1 MKKLIQLIQIAKRDL
16 NMEDDVYRANLKAWA
31 GCDST
36 TQMDKKQLD
45 KVIKGMEKLGFKKQ
59 KPVRRKVD
67 QALLDKEP
75 LLKKLGQVW
84 TVMKAHKLIENGS
97 YIALEKWAAKQ
108 SKSLND
114 GKEIE
119 RLDWMVPI
127 ANQLIERLKRY
138 HLRLMKQAMMVKIP
152 AVLRYYK
159 ELKTDEL
166 DEPSEMFAIQTKL
179 QASRLNM
186 PIHMQRVRYLELLQ
200 AYEDCNEFIRHFG
213 KSSDDIKGVSNAKA
227 R

>member
-45 KVIKGMEKLGFKKQ
+45 KVIKGMEKLGFKKK
-59 KPVRRKVD
+59 KPAKSKID

-75 LLKKLGQVW
+75 KLKKLGQVW
-84 TVMKAHKLIENGS
+84 TMMKAHKLLENGS
-97 YIALEKWAAKQ
+97 YIALEKWCVKQ

-119 RLDWMVPI
+119 RLDWMAPI

-159 ELKTDEL
+159 ELKTDDL
-166 DEPSEMFAIQTKL
+166 DEASEMFAIQTKL

-186 PIHMQRVRYLELLQ
+186 PTHMQRVRYLDLLQ
-200 AYEDCNEFIRHFG
+200 AYEDCNEFIRRFG

>member
-45 KVIKGMEKLGFKKQ
+45 KVIKGMEKLGFKKK

-108 SKSLND
+108 SKGLND

-200 AYEDCNEFIRHFG
+200 AYEDCNEFIRRFG